1 MSEVIDPMLRGKL
14 ALGEVWDAGTP
25 QRVYRG
31 RINSSRE
38 WTAINNPTL
47 TTGRVGT
54 AYTFPNGANARLE
67 IARDNALWLPAK
79 LTFSVWVRV
88 VYNAW
93 TAGRQW
99 LTLID
104 VSGNQMHQLR
114 IPMPGDLFGNPHY
127 SVQYRYQDG
136 ASARVLNSSAN
147 LVTSGTWTHIVVQH
161 DLTVGTS
168 NLARLWVNG
177 VSYDSTLT
185 GLQQTMGLSSNVVIN
200 RANDSSPVQTE
211 VQVEQLM
218 LFPGQ
223 ILSSEDVL
231 QIYNG
236 GQGRAF
242 GVHRVIPVEFSNS
255 MIG

>member
-1 MSEVIDPMLRGKL
+1 MIQVINPSVRGKL
-14 ALGEVWDAGTP
+14 ALGEVWDTGTP
-25 QRVYRG
+25 QGPYRG
-31 RINSSRE
+31 RINGSRE

-47 TTGRVGT
+47 TTGRVSV

-67 IARDNALWLPAK
+67 IAREDALWLPAK
-79 LTFSVWVRV
+79 LTLSVWVRV

-93 TAGRQW
+93 TAARQW

-136 ASARVLNSSAN
+136 VAARVLNSSAN
-147 LVTSGTWTHIVVQH
+147 LITSGSWTHIVMQH
-161 DLTVGTS
+161 DLTAGTS

-177 VSYDSTLT
+177 VSYNSTVT
-185 GLQQTMGLSSNVVIN
+185 GLPQTTGLSSNVVIN
-200 RANDSSPVQTE
+200 RANDSSAVQTE
-211 VQVEQLM
+211 VQIEQLM

-223 ILSSEDVL
+223 ILSSEEVL